1 MEYLCLKLRTL
12 EWSEKAKQAIGTKL
26 PADAQVYFVPATLRA
41 ETMYGQVACFV
52 GPK

>member
-1 MEYLCLKLRTL
+1 MKLRTL
-12 EWSEKAKQAIGTKL
+12 EWSEKAKHILDTKL
-26 PADAQVYFVPATLRA
+26 PNGAQVYFVPATLRS